1 MREMKTCIRAHT
13 CTWRLTAVLLYK
25 SQEVEATPRAL
36 TDGRV
41 KKTRYTPTHRELFGS
56 KEEWKTNSYYGVDEP
71 YKKDA
76 E

>member
-1 MREMKTCIRAHT
+1 M
-13 CTWRLTAVLLYK
+13 LLYK

-41 KKTRYTPTHRELFGS
+41 KKTRYTPTYRELFGS